1 MSNFPT
7 NPSTGATH
15 AIGDKTWEYN
25 GSAWQKI
32 FSGDGI
38 RAIGI
43 SGGAVTI
50 GRSGLNFDSDTVG
63 LTLSLHSSGNTASL
77 IIKGDALASTSGRA
91 EYTYTVVSGVLNPP
105 NATSNGQFIYNDD
118 TGQISIFKFDNDGED
133 FRTELSSAAAGGVE
147 GVSSKIN
154 VVVGSDDRTKVFE
167 VDAEQVTY
175 DGTNFD
181 AASSNLQGNTAGT
194 GKKVTVFIDQGSAF
208 IRAKEYRFP
217 DGTSA
222 SSIVT
227 SFNGETGDVTTTSTV
242 LPVAG
247 ITATSGI
254 TIGGD
259 INFTQTD
266 DAVIRNEGVA
276 QIRLN
281 STNTNIG
288 GVTFGVIGGGMTL
301 GNDVF
306 TPNSF
311 HMRNPEGEA
320 FLDVSTT
327 NVQIGDTN
335 SVNNGT
341 KILVRDSHNVI
352 SQTAATSISLN
363 TPDVPIN
370 SKLSHSGDADTY
382 LDFAENNNLVLRAGG
397 NTAMNATATNTDIGG
412 VTFGLTGG
420 SIHLNGLNNT
430 SIALAGPAGKNISH
444 NGTNVFYFDQP
455 NGVIRAIIYSFQ
467 TSREV
472 SHSGDSD
479 TFLRFPSNNNLQL
492 SAGGN
497 IGLHMTA
504 SHTTIGTGV
513 TFGIGGGATFDGII
527 QAQGLTLGPGGV
539 TFPDGT
545 NMKTAAAGGGGG
557 VTSSIGFIIDGNGSP
572 ITTGIKLDALKQIPV
587 GSQVVRTSAYVQS
600 GVTGYSNQLE
610 LSFKKIPTLSSIA
623 SEIGTGGTT
632 LDIGITASSDQTTFV
647 FNGTTSGTVFY
658 RELGNLSN
666 STGATIDAR
675 EWVFPHV
682 LNNNANVDKI
692 QFFIEMAPT

>member
-1 MSNFPT
+1 MSNFPID
-7 NPSTGATH
+7 PSTGATH
-15 AIGDKTWEYN
+15 AIGDKTWEWN

-43 SGGAVTI
+43 SGGAVSI

-91 EYTYTVVSGVLNPP
+91 EYTYTVVSGVLNTP

-118 TGQISIFKFDNDGED
+118 TGQISIYKFDNDGGD
-133 FRTELSSAAAGGVE
+133 FRTQLSQSADGGVE

-154 VVVGSDDRTKVFE
+154 VVVGTENRTKVFE

-227 SFNGETGDVTTTSTV
+227 SFNGETGAVTTTSTV

-259 INFTQTD
+259 IQAPNDFH
-266 DAVIRNEGVA
+266 IRNASGETVIDVA
-276 QIRLN
+276 TRNVNIGDVDSGGNDTDINIRDSHSAIYVNAGSQIRLN
-281 STNTNIG
+281 APDVYIEQGGHLGALSDTDTYLDFEGSDKLFLVAGGNTLMQATATNTNIG
-288 GVTFGVIGGGMTL
+288 GVTFGVT
-301 GNDVF
+301 
-306 TPNSF
+306 
-311 HMRNPEGEA
+311 
-320 FLDVSTT
+320 
-327 NVQIGDTN
+327 
-335 SVNNGT
+335 
-341 KILVRDSHNVI
+341 
-352 SQTAATSISLN
+352 
-363 TPDVPIN
+363 
-370 SKLSHSGDADTY
+370 
-382 LDFAENNNLVLRAGG
+382 
-397 NTAMNATATNTDIGG
+397 
-412 VTFGLTGG
+412 
-420 SIHLNGLNNT
+420 
-430 SIALAGPAGKNISH
+430 
-444 NGTNVFYFDQP
+444 
-455 NGVIRAIIYSFQ
+455 
-467 TSREV
+467 
-472 SHSGDSD
+472 
-479 TFLRFPSNNNLQL
+479 
-492 SAGGN
+492 
-497 IGLHMTA
+497 
-504 SHTTIGTGV
+504 
-513 TFGIGGGATFDGII
+513 GGGATFGGDVIITSDSGDIALTIKADTDNSTENDNPIIRLEEDGGASSTDIGLAGSDDHPFSGALANAFYIRPTNDTTSFQQI
-527 QAQGLTLGPGGV
+527 QLATGNSARVTLDADGNFGINEKFPDYKLDIDGVARFQTGVSLGGGGI
-539 TFPDGT
+539 TFSDGT
-545 NMKTAAAGGGGG
+545 NMKTAAAGGGG
-557 VTSSIGFIIDGNGSP
+557 VTSSVGFILDGNGSP
-572 ITTGIKLDALKQIPV
+572 ITTGIKLDALKQIPI

-600 GVTGYSNQLE
+600 GVTGYTSQIE
-610 LSFKKIPTLSSIA
+610 FSFKKIPTLSSIA
-623 SEIGTGGTT
+623 SEVGTGGST
-632 LDIGITASSDQTTFV
+632 LDLGITASSDQTTFV
-647 FNGTTSGTVFY
+647 FNGTTSGTIFY

-675 EWVFPHV
+675 EWIFPHV
-682 LNNNANVDKI
+682 LNNNGNVDKI